1 MPGTRLFNPSDSL
14 SGRDPLSNVIDDGM
28 IVNPPRFAE
37 MGGLSSAGKISK
49 NSMTIKKPAA
59 TIRKEP
65 VNSNG

>member
-14 SGRDPLSNVIDDGM
+14 TGRDPLSNVIDDGM

-37 MGGLSSAGKISK
+37 LGGLSSANKTFK

-65 VNSNG
+65 IS

>member
-1 MPGTRLFNPSDSL
+1 MPGTRLFNPSDSIAA
-14 SGRDPLSNVIDDGM
+14 RDPLSNVIDDGM

-37 MGGLSSAGKISK
+37 LGGLSSSGKTFK

-65 VNSNG
+65 VS